1 MEGIVSLLKPPGMT
15 SSNAVYDIRR
25 LFGVKHAGHLGT
37 LDPGAAGVL
46 PICLGRAAKLFDLLV
61 DKEKTYIAEITFGTA
76 TDTLDVYGK
85 VLSKEPET
93 TVSLAAFSEAIASF
107 KGRTEQIAPAF
118 SALKVDGKKMYD
130 LARAGQEVPER
141 IREIEISGISVLR
154 QITANR
160 FLFQVSCSRGTYI
173 RTLCADIGAAL
184 GVPAFM
190 SLLIRTDSGPFSL
203 ADSYTVQEL
212 SALKEEGKLETAVIS
227 CEKALMHLPEIRLRP
242 DRKGPTINGLPTTMS
257 KMPDGYYR
265 AYSDGFLGLGVVKDH
280 EFRLDVHLY

>member
-61 DKEKTYIAEITFGTA
+61 DKQKTYVAEVTFGIE

-85 VLSKEPET
+85 VTAKDPAAD
-93 TVSLAAFSEAIASF
+93 VSLEAFENVIRLF
-107 KGRTEQIAPAF
+107 EGRTEQIAPAF

-130 LARAGQEVPER
+130 LARSGQEVPER
-141 IREIEISGISVLR
+141 VREIDISEIAVIR
-154 QITANR
+154 QVKKNR
-160 FLFQVSCSRGTYI
+160 FLFRVSCSRGTYV
-173 RTLCADIGAAL
+173 RTLCHDIGAAL
-184 GVPAFM
+184 GVPAMM
-190 SLLIRTDSGPFSL
+190 SFLLRTDSGMFSL
-203 ADSYTVQEL
+203 QDSYSVAEL
-212 SALKEEGKLETAVIS
+212 SALKEKGELETAVIP

-242 DRKGPTINGLPTTMS
+242 DRRGPTVNGLPTSMP

-265 AYSDGFLGLGVVKDH
+265 AYAEDFLGLGIVKDH